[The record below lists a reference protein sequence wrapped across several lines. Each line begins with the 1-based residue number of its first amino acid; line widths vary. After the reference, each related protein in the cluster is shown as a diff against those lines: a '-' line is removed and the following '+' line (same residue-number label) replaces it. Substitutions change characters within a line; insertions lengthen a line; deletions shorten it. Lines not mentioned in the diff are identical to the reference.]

1 MQLWRNKYISMFV
14 IALMLFMMNSCQ
26 NHRNRHSLMD
36 SDNRLPHQVAGS
48 SDSLILAF
56 EKRFKKQNV
65 RVIVMGDD
73 YLISVPTG
81 SIFADQSPRITWG
94 SYALLNDIA
103 CYLRLYRKVSVQV
116 NTYVSQYGTTRR
128 ERALALARSNAIAN
142 YLWSQQVESR
152 FIFSHGQGSEK
163 PIVLKSPQK
172 DRTAN
177 ARIEITF
184 RRVEA

>member
-1 MQLWRNKYISMFV
+1 MQLWRKNYISMLMV
-14 IALMLFMMNSCQ
+14 ALMLCMMNSCQ
-26 NHRNRHSLMD
+26 NHRARYSLID
-36 SDNRLPHQVAGS
+36 SDPRLPHQVAGS
-48 SDSLILAF
+48 SDSLMLAF

-65 RVIVMGDD
+65 RVVVMGDD

-81 SIFADQSPRITWG
+81 SLFADQSPRITWG

-116 NTYVSQYGTTRR
+116 SAYVSQYGSTRR
-128 ERALALARSNAIAN
+128 EHALALARSNAIAN
-142 YLWSQQVESR
+142 YLWSQDVESR

-163 PIVLKSPQK
+163 PIVFKSPQN
-172 DRTAN
+172 DRAPN